1 MSVYEA
7 RHSEVMRYLTHS
19 ILAALLLF
27 GVCAA
32 EPTISVQD
40 VPTDEYAQWLTEKEA
55 LWSTELKNL
64 KPFAPE
70 QVQSMEATREH
81 IRSNA
86 RALEANVSESEADA
100 LKAETNQLV
109 YGLENSLEEVYGDLQ
124 QKSGP
129 ALVLN
134 L

>member
-1 MSVYEA
+1 
-7 RHSEVMRYLTHS
+7 MRYLTHS

-27 GVCAA
+27 GVAAA

-40 VPTDEYAQWLTEKEA
+40 VPSNEYAQWLSDKEA
-55 LWSTELKNL
+55 LWIKEFDNL

-70 QVQSMEATREH
+70 QVRSMEATRAK
-81 IRSNA
+81 IMANA
-86 RALEANVSESEADA
+86 QALEGTSSDSKADE
-100 LKAETNQLV
+100 LKNETNQLV
-109 YGLENSLEEVYGDLQ
+109 FGLENSLEEVYGNLQ

>member
-1 MSVYEA
+1 
-7 RHSEVMRYLTHS
+7 MRYLTHS
-19 ILAALLLF
+19 ILAALLLV

-32 EPTISVQD
+32 QPTISVQD
-40 VPTDEYAQWLTEKEA
+40 VPAEEYSQWLTEKEA
-55 LWSTELKNL
+55 LWSREFQNL

-70 QVQSMEATREH
+70 HVQSMEA
-81 IRSNA
+81 IRARIRLNA
-86 RALEANVSESEADA
+86 EALESNPGASEAEA

-109 YGLENSLEEVYGDLQ
+109 YGLESSLEEVYGDLQ

>member
-1 MSVYEA
+1 
-7 RHSEVMRYLTHS
+7 MRYLTHS
-19 ILAALLLF
+19 LLSALLLV
-27 GVCAA
+27 GVCVA
-32 EPTISVQD
+32 EPNISVQD
-40 VPTDEYAQWLTEKEA
+40 VPADEYAQWLSEKEA
-55 LWSTELKNL
+55 LWSKEFGNL

-70 QVQSMEATREH
+70 QVRSMEETRAH

-86 RALEANVSESEADA
+86 EALESNLSAAEAEA

-109 YGLENSLEEVYGDLQ
+109 YGLESSLEEVYGDLQ